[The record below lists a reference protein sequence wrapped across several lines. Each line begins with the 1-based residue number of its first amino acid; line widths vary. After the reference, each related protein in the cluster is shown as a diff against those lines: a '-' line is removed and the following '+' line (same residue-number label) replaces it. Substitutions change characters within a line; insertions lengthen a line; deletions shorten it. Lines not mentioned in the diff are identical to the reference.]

1 MGDWHPLQ
9 ASDGHQ
15 LKAYCAQP
23 AGEPRGTVV
32 VLQEIFGVN
41 SHIQSVADR
50 FAAEGYVAL
59 APTLF
64 DRIERNFETGY
75 TPADLQRAKAVM
87 EKASLDDAVT
97 DLAAAAQ
104 SPLGPGKVAV
114 VGFCWGGTLAW
125 LAATRLPGVSCAVS
139 YYGRLVVDFL
149 HERPRC
155 PVLFHFGE
163 KDKSIPSAS
172 VKKIQSAHPEQ
183 TYHLYPADHGFNCDQ
198 RGAFHKE
205 SAELAMART
214 LAFLREH
221 VG

>member
-9 ASDGHQ
+9 ASDGHA
-15 LKAYCAQP
+15 LKAWCAQP
-23 AGEPRGTVV
+23 AGQPRGTVV

-41 SHIQSVADR
+41 AHIRSVADR

-64 DRIERNFETGY
+64 DRVARNFETGY
-75 TPADLQRAKAVM
+75 TPDDMARAKAVM
-87 EKASLDDAVT
+87 EKVSFDDAVL

-125 LAATRLPGVSCAVS
+125 LAATRLPGIACAVS
-139 YYGRLVVDFL
+139 YYGRLIVDFA
-149 HERPRC
+149 HEHPRC
-155 PVLFHFGE
+155 PVLLHFGDR
-163 KDKSIPSAS
+163 DKSIPSGN
-172 VKKIQSAHPEQ
+172 VQKIRAAHPEQ
-183 TYHLYPADHGFNCDQ
+183 TYHLYPAGHGFNCDQ
-198 RGAFHKE
+198 RADFHRE
-205 SAELAMART
+205 STELAMERT